1 MRGTAFGV
9 LALVMCASA
18 CSGEKEKRFK
28 SRREAALAR
37 EEAILAAKSVKTEP
51 PKPAKVQMT
60 PEQFAQAIGQ
70 PFGDTEVSLA
80 DPSGVLF
87 RSPARRWERELRF
100 DPSNAAFDK
109 ASGQLYG
116 VSRDGRDLVSLDV
129 RTGVLR
135 RRVSGCFVPVPR
147 KVDPKKILKA
157 EYQQSQEPV
166 FERVGE
172 MLVVAQ
178 NLWRRGDYTVQIV
191 GLHAGTGRLV
201 WKKRLPNLWKEG
213 FSLWSEGGLA
223 FLGDSSS
230 GPIYLF
236 DAKTGGEARIEYPK
250 DGTYVFGG
258 SDGLRVVFYYA
269 RPNGELYL
277 VGHDAQGKVLWRQPL
292 SECFP
297 NKAYFQPF
305 VNVSVLPCKAKTS
318 AKEHL
323 DRVLKISL
331 ADGQIL
337 WQTDALRRPGDPL
350 KDAQR
355 PDLISLRKGADG
367 ATYYRNRFGFAR
379 IEPDGRLAWSYPLHD
394 KEIYILVGDEPYRS
408 ENVMGGDEPYEEVV
422 SLDPA
427 TGKPRWRYSEEAGL
441 PARGVV
447 REGTLLMWGF
457 HEIRAL
463 ATADGRLL
471 ARVRTPQ
478 RLEGIA
484 FQGGVLYADTA
495 GVRRAIRLSDQKLLL
510 HDRSED
516 ETIVNNWLDLGPTQG
531 LLLYHDDHHRLTLVE
546 PVVDDMRVPLP
557 RDRLRKVR
565 LLTPPAIEIDGLRW
579 IDASTLE
586 VTSPDDE
593 RLWRLPADGGT
604 PTAVV
609 TRRKGA
615 ARYGRG
621 GVAFLGDP
629 TKVQASASL
638 KLERDG
644 RQTVISESPAGE
656 FFWSSRGT
664 ELVFA
669 ERRESSIKSQHF
681 KVADFVVRIFDAR
694 RDASRD
700 VLLVRGADAT
710 ARLGSASFGPGGTLT
725 VVVENLYGN
734 HFVGTFSTAGRVTG
748 EMKVD
753 DEEGTVAIRI
763 PGNRAPTQ
771 RLGVD
776 AGDFFGEVGW
786 SGDGTHLATLRG
798 QRLQILTASG
808 REVFSRPEAAVS
820 IFRWAPTGASLYYV
834 KDGNLWRWSRGRLE
848 QLSFFLFKREP
859 RNEEEVKL
867 GNLPRFL
874 ALEVSPDG
882 RRLALGLRFP
892 EDGNTRLAVLD
903 L

>member
-1 MRGTAFGV
+1 MRRTAFGL
-9 LALVMCASA
+9 LALVICVGG
-18 CSGEKEKRFK
+18 CSGDKEKRWK
-28 SRREAALAR
+28 SKREQALAR
-37 EEAILAAKSVKTEP
+37 EEALAAAKSVKDEP
-51 PKPAKVQMT
+51 VKPAKVPMT
-60 PEQFAQAIGQ
+60 PEHFAQALGQ
-70 PFGDTEVSLA
+70 AFGDTDVSLA
-80 DPSGVLF
+80 DPSGAAF
-87 RSPARRWERELRF
+87 RSPARQWERELRF

-116 VSRDGRDLVSLDV
+116 VSREGRDLVSLDV
-129 RTGVLR
+129 RTGVLK

-178 NLWRRGDYTVQIV
+178 NLWLRGDYTVQLV
-191 GLHAGTGRLV
+191 GLNAGSGRLM
-201 WKKRLPNLWKEG
+201 WRKRFGNLWKEG
-213 FSLWSEGGLA
+213 FALWSEGGLA

-230 GPIYLF
+230 GPILLF
-236 DAKTGGEARIEYPK
+236 DAKTGREAKIDYPK

-258 SDGLRVVFYYA
+258 SDGSRVVFYYA
-269 RPNGELYL
+269 RPNGEFYL
-277 VGHDAQGKVLWRQPL
+277 VGHDAEGRVLWRQPL

-305 VNVSVLPCKAKTS
+305 VNGSVLSCKAKTS

-331 ADGQIL
+331 ADGKIL
-337 WQTDALRRPGDPL
+337 WQTDALSRPGDPL

-367 ATYYRNRFGFAR
+367 ASYHRNRFGFAR
-379 IEPDGRLAWSYPLHD
+379 LEPDGRLAWSYPLQD
-394 KEIYILVGDEPYRS
+394 KEIYILVDDEPFRS

-427 TGKPRWRYSEEAGL
+427 TGKPRWRYTEEAGL

-463 ATADGRLL
+463 STADGKLL

-495 GVRRAIRLSDQKLLL
+495 GVRRAIRLSDQQLLL

-516 ETIVNNWLDLGPTQG
+516 ETIVNNWVDLGPTKG
-531 LLLYHDDHHRLTLVE
+531 LVLYHDDHHRLTLVE
-546 PVVDDMRVPLP
+546 PVTGDLRVPLAK
-557 RDRLRKVR
+557 DRLRKAR
-565 LLTPPAIEIDGLRW
+565 LLTPPVIEIDGLRW
-579 IDASTLE
+579 VNASTLE

-593 RLWRLPADGGT
+593 RIWRVPAAGGAA
-604 PTAVV
+604 TAAG

-615 ARYGRG
+615 PRYGRAG
-621 GVAFLGDP
+621 IAFLGDP
-629 TKVQASASL
+629 TKVLASASL

-644 RQTVISESPAGE
+644 KESVLSENPAGE
-656 FFWSSRGT
+656 FAWSPRGT
-664 ELVFA
+664 ELAFA
-669 ERRESSIKSQHF
+669 ERRESGVKSQHF
-681 KVADFVVRIFDAR
+681 KVADFVVRVFDTR
-694 RDASRD
+694 RGASRD

-710 ARLGSASFGPGGTLT
+710 TRLGSASFGPSGTLT

-734 HFVGTFSTAGRVTG
+734 HFVGTLSTGARATG

-753 DEEGTVAIRI
+753 DQEGTVAIKI
-763 PGNRAPTQ
+763 SGNRAPTQ

-776 AGDFFGEVGW
+776 AGDFFGDVAW
-786 SGDGTHLATLRG
+786 SGDGSHLATLRG
-798 QRLQILTASG
+798 QRLQILTGLG
-808 REVFSRPEAAVS
+808 REVFAKPEAAVS
-820 IFRWAPTGASLYYV
+820 VFRWAPAGASLYYV

-848 QLSFFLFKREP
+848 QLSFFLPKREP

-867 GNLPRFL
+867 GNLPRFA
-874 ALEVSPDG
+874 ALEFSPDG
-882 RRLALGLRFP
+882 QRLALGLRFP
-892 EDGNTRLAVLD
+892 ENGNTRLAILD